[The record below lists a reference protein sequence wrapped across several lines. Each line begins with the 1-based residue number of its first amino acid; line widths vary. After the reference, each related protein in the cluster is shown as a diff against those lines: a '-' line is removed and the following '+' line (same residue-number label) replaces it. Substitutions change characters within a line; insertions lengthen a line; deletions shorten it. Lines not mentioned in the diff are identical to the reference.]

1 LTEAARQL
9 PYLAPGRSVDQQLWR
24 AAFQFSPSPADLVE
38 CLGRRDAIESRV
50 DVVEPSTSVRSDDI
64 MRASTITSS
73 ARPSALVMPVLRR
86 PTRGGQDAT
95 R

>member
-1 LTEAARQL
+1 VSISSYGVR
-9 PYLAPGRSVDQQLWR
+9 
-24 AAFQFSPSPADLVE
+24 PSSSLRRRLISSNVS
-38 CLGRRDAIESRV
+38 GRRDAIESRV